1 MNFAQLLQAVAN
13 VSPMLRVRFSTSHPK
28 DMTNEVLEVI
38 ASNHNVCNYIHLPV
52 QSGNTEVL
60 YRMNRGYSR
69 EWYLDRIE
77 AIHRI
82 IPNCAISTDIIT
94 GFCSETDEEHAQT
107 IRLMEQV
114 KFNYAYM
121 FKYSERP
128 KTLAER
134 KFEDDVP
141 EATKSRRLTEIIEL
155 QTAHSLQANEQQ
167 IGAVQEILVE
177 GPSKRSALQYCG
189 RNSMNSMVVF
199 DRKGAEKGTYVQVKI
214 TGCTS
219 ATLFG
224 ELIL

>member
-1 MNFAQLLQAVAN
+1 
-13 VSPMLRVRFSTSHPK
+13 
-28 DMTNEVLEVI
+28 
-38 ASNHNVCNYIHLPV
+38 
-52 QSGNTEVL
+52 
-60 YRMNRGYSR
+60 
-69 EWYLDRIE
+69 
-77 AIHRI
+77 
-82 IPNCAISTDIIT
+82 
-94 GFCSETDEEHAQT
+94 
-107 IRLMEQV
+107 MEQV

-141 EATKSRRLTEIIEL
+141 EATKSSRLTEIIEL
-155 QTAHSLQANEQQ
+155 QTAHSLRANEQQ
-167 IGAVQEILVE
+167 IGAIQEILVE
-177 GPSKRSALQYCG
+177 GPSKRSELQYCG

-224 ELIL
+224 ELIP

>member
-1 MNFAQLLQAVAN
+1 
-13 VSPMLRVRFSTSHPK
+13 
-28 DMTNEVLEVI
+28 
-38 ASNHNVCNYIHLPV
+38 
-52 QSGNTEVL
+52 
-60 YRMNRGYSR
+60 
-69 EWYLDRIE
+69 
-77 AIHRI
+77 
-82 IPNCAISTDIIT
+82 
-94 GFCSETDEEHAQT
+94 
-107 IRLMEQV
+107 MEQV

-199 DRKGAEKGTYVQVKI
+199 DRKGVEKGTYVQVKI